1 MFTKIKIVLAAAAIV
16 GTASAALAGSDR
28 ETEPGGYQVQTWCAV
43 NPDCNGWNKHFAVT
57 AGNAGS
63 AYGYASPSHARS
75 AAHAKAR
82 RTD

>member
-1 MFTKIKIVLAAAAIV
+1 MLTKIKIVRAAAAIV

-43 NPDCNGWNKHFAVT
+43 NPDCNGWNKHFA
-57 AGNAGS
+57 AAASNAGS
-63 AYGYASPSHARS
+63 AYGCASPSREPAS
-75 AAHAKAR
+75 SHAKAG

>member
-1 MFTKIKIVLAAAAIV
+1 MFAQIKIVLAAAAIV

-28 ETEPGGYQVQTWCAV
+28 ETEPGGYQVQTWYAV
-43 NPDCNGWNKHFAVT
+43 NPDCNGWNRHFAAT
-57 AGNAGS
+57 ASNPRS

-75 AAHAKAR
+75 AAHAKAG